1 MSLTKNCNSAHL
13 LCAFQFSLILLG
25 GSLLNKG
32 HRHIRIR
39 DIISNNDVETQDQ
52 LVQSLKDAGV
62 DVTQATVSRDI
73 KEMHLIKVPT
83 NNGNYKYSLPPIH
96 SYNTEEKLHRA
107 LTDAFVSIDGAGHF
121 LVLKTLPGNAQAVG
135 SLLDHLKWDE
145 MLGTICGDDT
155 CLIICRDETK
165 LADVKEKLLAML

>member
-1 MSLTKNCNSAHL
+1 M
-13 LCAFQFSLILLG
+13 
-25 GSLLNKG
+25 NKG

-39 DIISNNDVETQDQ
+39 DIISKYEIETQDQ

-62 DVTQATVSRDI
+62 EVTQATISRDI

-83 NNGNYKYSLPPIH
+83 ATGGYKYSLPRIH
-96 SYNTEEKLHRA
+96 EYNTEQKLHRA

-135 SLLDHLKWDE
+135 SLLDHLKWEE

-155 CLIICRDETK
+155 CLIICKDESFRN
-165 LADVKEKLLAML
+165 DVREKLLAML